1 MKTLNIL
8 SIDAWRENNSWNWN
22 NWFLIGTISED
33 EFTEI
38 SKSNRKLLKYMRN
51 EGYLSDQSKGKISIE
66 DDQYNIVFCDK
77 RSGRPLYAIEYGRI

>member
-38 SKSNRKLLKYMRN
+38 SKSNRKLLKYMRD

-77 RSGRPLYAIEYGRI
+77 VNGRPLYAIEYGRI